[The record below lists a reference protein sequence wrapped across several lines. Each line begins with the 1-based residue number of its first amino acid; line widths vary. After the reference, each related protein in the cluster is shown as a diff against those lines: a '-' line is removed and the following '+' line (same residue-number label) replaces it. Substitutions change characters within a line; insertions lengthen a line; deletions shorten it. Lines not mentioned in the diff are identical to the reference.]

1 MNIQYSIL
9 FMFIVGFF
17 LLYIGLRIIIG
28 RKPIIMNSKWLF
40 VMIIIMYIP
49 LLIIPT
55 VIDFL
60 NSEIVYFTTSLVFV
74 LFIVLVVYMGRI
86 LNGYQLIGI
95 NGDTFQ
101 ECLSHSLDNL
111 NIEYEEKL
119 NKIII
124 PSKDLTILCSMQSW
138 VGQAQIQFKGDK
150 DKKFTKSLIKEIKR
164 YIRTNEI
171 ILMKMPAFFFTIVG
185 VVATIMS
192 VYYVLKI

>member
-1 MNIQYSIL
+1 MSTLYFIPFMLVLGLSLL
-9 FMFIVGFF
+9 FIGLKIIVGK
-17 LLYIGLRIIIG
+17 
-28 RKPIIMNSKWLF
+28 KPILINSKWLF
-40 VMIIIMYIP
+40 IMIIIMYIH

-55 VIDFL
+55 IIDFL
-60 NSEIVYFTTSLVFV
+60 NSEVVYFETGLIFILFV
-74 LFIVLVVYMGRI
+74 VLVVYMRRI

-124 PSKDLTILCSMQSW
+124 TNNNLTILCSMQSW
-138 VGQAQIQFKGDK
+138 VGQAQIQFKGNK
-150 DKKFTKSLIKEIKR
+150 DKKFINSLINEIKG

-171 ILMKMPAFFFTIVG
+171 TIVKMPGFFYAIVG
-185 VVATIMS
+185 VVATVFSI
-192 VYYVLKI
+192 YELLKI

>member
-40 VMIIIMYIP
+40 AMIIIMYIP

-60 NSEIVYFTTSLVFV
+60 NSEVVYFKTSLVFV

>member
-1 MNIQYSIL
+1 
-9 FMFIVGFF
+9 
-17 LLYIGLRIIIG
+17 
-28 RKPIIMNSKWLF
+28 
-40 VMIIIMYIP
+40 MYIP

-60 NSEIVYFTTSLVFV
+60 NSDIVYFETGLVFI
-74 LFIVLVVYMGRI
+74 LFVVLVVYMRRI

-124 PSKDLTILCSMQSW
+124 TNNDLIILCSMQSW
-138 VGQAQIQFKGDK
+138 VGQAQVQFKGNK
-150 DKKFTKSLIKEIKR
+150 DKEFINSLINEIKG

-171 ILMKMPAFFFTIVG
+171 TFVKMPGFFYAIMG
-185 VVATIMS
+185 AVATVFSI
-192 VYYVLKI
+192 YELLKI

>member
-1 MNIQYSIL
+1 MLLIL
-9 FMFIVGFF
+9 
-17 LLYIGLRIIIG
+17 
-28 RKPIIMNSKWLF
+28 
-40 VMIIIMYIP
+40 YIP
-49 LLIIPT
+49 LLILPI
-55 VIDFL
+55 VIDVL
-60 NSEIVYFTTSLVFV
+60 NSDIEYFDTSLALILFV
-74 LFIVLVVYMGRI
+74 VLVVYMRRI

-124 PSKDLTILCSMQSW
+124 TNNDLTILCSMQSW
-138 VGQAQIQFKGDK
+138 VGQTQIQFKGNK
-150 DKKFTKSLIKEIKR
+150 DKKFINSLINEIKR

-171 ILMKMPAFFFTIVG
+171 TFVKMPGFFYAIMGVISIV
-185 VVATIMS
+185 MS